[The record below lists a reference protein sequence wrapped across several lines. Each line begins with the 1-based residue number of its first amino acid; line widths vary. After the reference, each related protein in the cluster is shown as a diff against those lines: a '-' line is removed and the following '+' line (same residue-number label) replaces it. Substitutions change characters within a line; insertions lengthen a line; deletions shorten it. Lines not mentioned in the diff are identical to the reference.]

1 MILKALRNFSTIK
14 TPKLIP
20 ISVRIDDEVMKFSY
34 PLHTKLAK
42 NLEKSGV
49 PLDFECGFACECSTC
64 AVEFSP

>member
-49 PLDFECGFACECSTC
+49 PRDDESRFASERSTG
-64 AVEFSP
+64 AL